1 MNRERLYPIRPGVT
15 SEDTYV
21 EAVRREYLQ
30 IDRAWLKLHYKISV
44 GLVLFSFL
52 VELMMGVFL
61 IRSSLVTTS
70 TELYF
75 LKYLILP
82 SGVNFACLLAGT
94 LVMRSGR
101 FSQAQKV
108 YAVSLLLV
116 LLCFVLFTVHTI
128 FVATYFIFAIPIML
142 TVTYASYPLTGVTA
156 LASVLSMALSELF
169 IRWDPITEHT
179 FESTQRL
186 SNFLIA
192 LFVLIAF
199 SASCIVVIR
208 IERKKNLAGVQ
219 KDIERRL
226 LQQRVFIDEL
236 TGVYNRRAF
245 RDELHRI
252 EARTEQGR
260 YMLAITDI
268 DCFKHVNDSWGH
280 HVGDLCLIAY
290 AALLRDFSG
299 GAIPFR
305 YGGDEFC
312 LLFPPGDMAQAEAV
326 CREIQARTR
335 ALSFEGHPNLK
346 LTSSFGLAENQED
359 VIRLFI
365 RADRA
370 LYEAKRTRDTLH
382 IL

>member
-1 MNRERLYPIRPGVT
+1 MNRECLDPIGLGVT
-15 SEDTYV
+15 PEDTYA

-44 GLVLFSFL
+44 GLVLFSFVVEMAMGIFL
-52 VELMMGVFL
+52 VHSL
-61 IRSSLVTTS
+61 LVTS
-70 TELYF
+70 SMDIYV

-82 SGVNFACLLAGT
+82 SGINFACLLAGV
-94 LVMRSGR
+94 LIMRSGR
-101 FSQAQKV
+101 FSQTQKV

-169 IRWDPITEHT
+169 IRWDPTTEHV

-199 SASCIVVIR
+199 SGSCIVVIR
-208 IERKKNLAGVQ
+208 FERKKNLTGVQ

-226 LQQRVFIDEL
+226 LQQRVLVDEL
-236 TGVYNRRAF
+236 TGIYNRRAF

-252 EARTEQGR
+252 ESRAEQGR

-268 DCFKHVNDSWGH
+268 DRFKHVNDSWGH

-312 LLFPPGDMAQAEAV
+312 LLFPPGDMARAEAV
-326 CREIQARTR
+326 CREIQAQAR
-335 ALSFEGHPNLK
+335 ALSFAGHPDLK

-359 VIRLFI
+359 VIHLFI

-370 LYEAKRTRDTLH
+370 LYEAKRTRDTLY